1 MGRTRCGSWC
11 IKAAVRNLAA
21 WMIFRKVTV
30 EQACRDPGP
39 INQSVEE
46 AINQILD
53 GKSDAFKAKYRSIY
67 CSQLS
72 ATKSLVPNSFHQGLM
87 SPLFA

>member
-30 EQACRDPGP
+30 EQFVAILADAPTGETAEKMKRD
-39 INQSVEE
+39 
-46 AINQILD
+46 L
-53 GKSDAFKAKYRSIY
+53 AKYV
-67 CSQLS
+67 
-72 ATKSLVPNSFHQGLM
+72 AVM
-87 SPLFA
+87 